1 MRAIAINSR
10 NRTVVEIDLVPTLDR
25 LQQIVGGLIE
35 PVEQGLDDEHH
46 CYVNEEGLLDN
57 PQHFFMFT
65 GGHQPLAGNGIILAS
80 TEDGDEA
87 PCRLPLEWV
96 KERVTFMDFYAVRRW
111 CQDHDQGESA
121 PDQLEPNP

>member
-1 MRAIAINSR
+1 LNIARVASVIITLQERRSADGLDAHIPIILSDGA
-10 NRTVVEIDLVPTLDR
+10 VYDADLDR
-25 LQQIVGGLIE
+25 FF
-35 PVEQGLDDEHH
+35 LD
-46 CYVNEEGLLDN
+46 L
-57 PQHFFMFT
+57 
-65 GGHQPLAGNGIILAS
+65 PLNGVRSPHSLRAY
-80 TEDGDEA
+80 GDEA